1 VMHVIDVVLDSFSNL
16 FRSHRYPPLEKI
28 YSVILFIAGLSLR
41 ELKNRTKRFYNNINA
56 TTSKGIEEIAKG
68 VALIRNLVRTE
79 GEAIPT

>member
-1 VMHVIDVVLDSFSNL
+1 MHVIDVVLDSFSNL